1 MIIKFI
7 KKVTVIGLSIVMLLP
22 NVAFGASQR
31 FSDGFSKSSIISDF
45 DTGRVIYEKN
55 PDEKSA
61 MASMTKIMTLLLTF
75 DAIKEKKV
83 SPNDVITIEESD
95 VNREGTNI
103 KLEKGEKITLK
114 KLMEGMMIVSAN
126 DAALAIAR
134 HVGGSYEKFNDMM
147 NNKAKE
153 IGMKNTTFYNPN
165 GLPYKINA
173 DGSSTE
179 NTTTARD
186 VLTLSK
192 WMYAHYPKELTEIT
206 NQEKLVDSKK
216 QIDEKNTNPLLP
228 LIKNVDGLK
237 TGFTSKAGYCLAYSM
252 KTDKGDGN
260 DDSNRLLGVTM
271 GAGTERDRQSSAY
284 NSLVFIN
291 QYYKT
296 KILYEKDKEITTTN
310 LNDSDRLNAKV
321 FAKKDVK
328 TLKRVDEN
336 FKEKINY
343 KKISIKDAKKK
354 PIGELVVTDK
364 YDNIVT
370 KSDIYMN
377 VSDLSFTSKIRLY
390 FGALKNQIKGVN
402 STGEY
407 PVFTLK

>member
-7 KKVTVIGLSIVMLLP
+7 KKVIAIGLSVVMLLP

-61 MASMTKIMTLLLTF
+61 MASMSKIMTLLLTF
-75 DAIKEKKV
+75 DAIKDKKV
-83 SPNDVITIEESD
+83 SPDDVITIKASD

-103 KLEKGEKITLK
+103 KLEEGEKITLK
-114 KLMEGMMIVSAN
+114 NLMDGMMIVSAN
-126 DAALAIAR
+126 DAALAIAG
-134 HVGGSYEKFNDMM
+134 HVGGSYKNFNDMM
-147 NNKAKE
+147 NKKAKD

-165 GLPYKINA
+165 GLPYKINP
-173 DGSSTE
+173 DGSSVE

-186 VLTLSK
+186 VLTLSR
-192 WMYAHYPKELTEIT
+192 WMYTHYPEELTQIT
-206 NQEKLVDSKK
+206 DQEKLVDTKK
-216 QIDEKNTNPLLP
+216 HIDEKSTNPLLP

-252 KTDKGDGN
+252 KVDKGNGN
-260 DDSNRLLGVTM
+260 DAANRLLGVTM
-271 GAGTERDRQSSAY
+271 GAGTEKDREKSAY
-284 NSLVFIN
+284 NSLIFIN

-296 KILYEKDKEITTTN
+296 KILYAKDKEITTAKIN
-310 LNDSDRLNAKV
+310 NSDALSTKV
-321 FAKKDVK
+321 FAKEDVK

-336 FKEKINY
+336 FKESIKY

-354 PIGELVVTDK
+354 PIGELTVTDK

-377 VSDLSFTSKIRLY
+377 ISDLSFTSKIKLY
-390 FGALKNQIKGVN
+390 LGAFKNQIKKPTY
-402 STGEY
+402 TGEY